1 MAESDETSW
10 LEPTPV
16 EPLTGREPF
25 GGVGATVAEFWRW
38 GFSDLRTNI
47 VRGILAE
54 FLVAKAVGAREPVR
68 VAWDN
73 FDVVSGAGTRI
84 EVKSSAYLQSWAQ
97 KRLSTI
103 TFTGLTG
110 LRWDAKEGWGDD
122 REVRADVFVFAI
134 QVCCEPTLYDP
145 FDVDQWRF
153 HVVSADDV
161 REHGTRSVGTSFL
174 RRYAPEPV
182 SFDGLAEAIEA
193 ARRHPA

>member
-16 EPLTGREPF
+16 EPRKGHEPF
-25 GGVGATVAEFWRW
+25 SGVGATVAEFWRW

-54 FLVAKAVGAREPVR
+54 FLVAKAVGARVPVR

-73 FDVVSGAGTRI
+73 FDVVSDAGTRI
-84 EVKSSAYLQSWAQ
+84 EVKSSGYLQSWAQ
-97 KRLSTI
+97 KRLSTVA
-103 TFTGLTG
+103 FTGLTG

-134 QVCCEPTLYDP
+134 QICREPALYDP
-145 FDVDQWRF
+145 L
-153 HVVSADDV
+153 DV
-161 REHGTRSVGTSFL
+161 R
-174 RRYAPEPV
+174 
-182 SFDGLAEAIEA
+182 A
-193 ARRHPA
+193 ARPARSALRGRANSARSHIRSSPQARTARGR

>member
-1 MAESDETSW
+1 
-10 LEPTPV
+10 
-16 EPLTGREPF
+16 
-25 GGVGATVAEFWRW
+25 
-38 GFSDLRTNI
+38 
-47 VRGILAE
+47 
-54 FLVAKAVGAREPVR
+54 VR

-73 FDVVSGAGTRI
+73 FDAGTRI

-97 KRLSTI
+97 KKLSTI

-134 QVCCEPTLYDP
+134 QICREPALYDP
-145 FDVDQWRF
+145 LAVDQWRF

-161 REHGTRSVGTSFL
+161 RGHGTRSVGMNFL

-182 SFDGLAEAIEA
+182 SFDGLAEAIEV
-193 ARRHPA
+193 RRRPA